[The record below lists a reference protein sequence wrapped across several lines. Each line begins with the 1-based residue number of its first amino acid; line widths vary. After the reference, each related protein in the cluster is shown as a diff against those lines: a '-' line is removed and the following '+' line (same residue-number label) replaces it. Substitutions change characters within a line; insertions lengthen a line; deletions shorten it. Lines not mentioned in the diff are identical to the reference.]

1 MKTLVN
7 GRSGTIGKYISKE
20 CLTLSGDLRSNEQF
34 INFNNLIDTDTV
46 FIHLAG
52 IVGNLLVE
60 KDLTVSSKVNV
71 QATKELGKLALKK
84 GIKKFI
90 YVSSGHVYG
99 NNSELI
105 NENFPTNPISSY
117 ATQKLE
123 GEKELIKT
131 FASQP
136 DKLLIIRIFSM
147 LDFGMPTFTL
157 GGAIENLIANTDTAK
172 LDNTDDVRDFL
183 TPKTVAKNLEIIAKS
198 DISGI
203 FNLCS
208 SKGETIADAAIKM
221 ASIKGI
227 VLPSSTLIR
236 NDATKTSIVGDNSKI
251 RQAVKGLDLFWNLEK
266 K

>member
-1 MKTLVN
+1 M
-7 GRSGTIGKYISKE
+7 
-20 CLTLSGDLRSNEQF
+20 
-34 INFNNLIDTDTV
+34 
-46 FIHLAG
+46 
-52 IVGNLLVE
+52 
-60 KDLTVSSKVNV
+60 
-71 QATKELGKLALKK
+71 
-84 GIKKFI
+84 
-90 YVSSGHVYG
+90 
-99 NNSELI
+99 I

-136 DKLLIIRIFSM
+136 DKLLIIRIFSI

-198 DISGI
+198 EISGI

-221 ASIKGI
+221 ASIKGL